1 MKKILEEYDE
11 GILDKDEPHEGLV
24 DDRLSNGSS
33 NGGGLSGLTAEGL
46 PIVKKKGKVSY
57 DDFYRLQA

>member
-1 MKKILEEYDE
+1 ME
-11 GILDKDEPHEGLV
+11 

-33 NGGGLSGLTAEGL
+33 NGGLGGLTAEGL

-57 DDFYRLQA
+57 DDFYRLQAEIHNKMKLS